1 MYEAYYSLTEKP
13 FSILPDPEF
22 IYWGRAHSMAFAM
35 LEYGIMN
42 HAGFTVITGEIGCG
56 KTTLIRHLL
65 NRLEKNITVG
75 LVTNTPKN
83 SNELL
88 QWIMMALDQ
97 PINYP
102 SYVELYQSFEKFII
116 GEYAQGRRTVLIID
130 EAQNLSVETMEELR
144 MFSNLNADKSQLL
157 QLVLVGQPELKNLL
171 QRPELVQFAQRVSS
185 DFHLRRL
192 LHNEVVDYINHRLW
206 VAGRQ
211 APLFTEGACELIA
224 KSSSGIPRIINILCD
239 TALIYGFSWEAPEI
253 TREIVQDVIKD
264 KSEFGI
270 FKIGDGKESSDD
282 NEKKIIQIA
291 SI

>member
-1 MYEAYYSLTEKP
+1 MYEAYYNLTEKP

-65 NRLEKNITVG
+65 NRLDDNITVG

-88 QWIMMALDQ
+88 QWIMMALNQ
-97 PINYP
+97 PINYS
-102 SYVELYQSFEKFII
+102 SYVELYQNFEAFII
-116 GEYAQGRRTVLIID
+116 GEYAKGRRTVIIID
-130 EAQNLSVETMEELR
+130 EAQNLEPETLEELR

-157 QLVLVGQPELKNLL
+157 QLVLVGQPELKNIL

-192 LHNEVVDYINHRLW
+192 LLGEVIDYINHRLW

-211 APLFTEGACELIA
+211 TVLFTEEACEIIA
-224 KSSSGIPRIINILCD
+224 KTSNGIPRIINILCD

-253 TREIVQDVIKD
+253 TRDIVQDVIKD

-270 FKIGDGKESSDD
+270 FAATDNKDPRAGDES
-282 NEKKIIQIA
+282 KVFQIA
-291 SI
+291 SV

>member
-1 MYEAYYSLTEKP
+1 MYEAYYNLSEKP

-65 NRLEKNITVG
+65 NRLEENITVG
-75 LVTNTPKN
+75 LVTNTPKD
-83 SNELL
+83 SSELL
-88 QWIMMALDQ
+88 QWIMMALNQ

-102 SYVELYQSFEKFII
+102 SYVELYQSFESFII
-116 GEYAQGRRTVLIID
+116 GEYAKGKRTVLIID
-130 EAQNLSVETMEELR
+130 EAQNLSVETLEELR

-157 QLVLVGQPELKNLL
+157 QLVLVGQPELKNIL

-192 LHNEVVDYINHRLW
+192 LHREVVDYINHRLW

-211 APLFTEGACELIA
+211 TVLFTDEACELIA
-224 KSSSGIPRIINILCD
+224 ETSNGIPRIINILCD

-253 TREIVQDVIKD
+253 TRDIVEDVIKD

-270 FKIGDGKESSDD
+270 FTASDSKTRSSSD
-282 NEKKIIQIA
+282 KTKVVQIA
-291 SI
+291 GI

>member
-1 MYEAYYSLTEKP
+1 MYEAYYNLTEKP

-65 NRLEKNITVG
+65 NRLDDNITVG

-88 QWIMMALDQ
+88 QWIMMALNQ
-97 PINYP
+97 PINYS
-102 SYVELYQSFEKFII
+102 SYVELYQNFEAFII
-116 GEYAQGRRTVLIID
+116 GEYAKGRRTVIIID
-130 EAQNLSVETMEELR
+130 EAQNLEPETLEELR

-157 QLVLVGQPELKNLL
+157 QLVLVGQPELKNIL

-192 LHNEVVDYINHRLW
+192 LLGEVIDYINHRLW

-211 APLFTEGACELIA
+211 TVLFTEEACEIIA
-224 KSSSGIPRIINILCD
+224 KTSCGIPRIINILCD

-253 TREIVQDVIKD
+253 TGDIVQDVIKD

-270 FKIGDGKESSDD
+270 FAATDNKEPTTGDENKVF
-282 NEKKIIQIA
+282 QIA
-291 SI
+291 GV

>member
-1 MYEAYYSLTEKP
+1 MYEAYYNLTEKP

-65 NRLEKNITVG
+65 NRLDDNITVG

-88 QWIMMALDQ
+88 QWIMMALNQ

-102 SYVELYQSFEKFII
+102 SYVELYQNFEAFII
-116 GEYAQGRRTVLIID
+116 SEYAKGRRTVIIID
-130 EAQNLSVETMEELR
+130 EAQNLEPETLEELR

-157 QLVLVGQPELKNLL
+157 QLVLVGQPELKNIL

-192 LHNEVVDYINHRLW
+192 LLGEVIDYINHRLW

-211 APLFTEGACELIA
+211 SVLFTEEACEVIA
-224 KSSSGIPRIINILCD
+224 KTSNGIPRIINILCD

-253 TREIVQDVIKD
+253 TRDIVQDVIKD

-270 FKIGDGKESSDD
+270 FASSDNKEPRASGKD
-282 NEKKIIQIA
+282 KVFQIA
-291 SI
+291 GV